1 MANWDNIK
9 VKVGKAASTAAK
21 KTGELADTASKYVKL
36 KAVDVKLS
44 SKYESLGRLTY
55 KQLKN
60 GGSQAQK
67 ISEVIEQIDSL
78 NEQRKAIK
86 DEIEAEKQRRAE
98 EKATKKEN
106 TEAENDAECED

>member
-1 MANWDNIK
+1 MANWDDIK

-36 KAVDVKLS
+36 KAVDMKLS

-55 KQLKN
+55 KQLKD

-67 ISEVIEQIDSL
+67 ISKVIEEIDSL

-86 DEIEAEKQRRAE
+86 EEIEAEKQRRAE
-98 EKATKKEN
+98 EKAAKKEN
-106 TEAENDAECED
+106 AEAEKEAESEE